1 MALITKLI
9 ITSLLLLVNHISF
22 ADKSFN
28 DEEIEDLLPFMTEQC
43 FVRHNEADDEN
54 RFRDKDLYIYCECI
68 IKTVLS
74 ADDAKEIF
82 LEIDKGNLPVEVYK
96 DLVNESARN
105 CKEKTPKEI

>member
-1 MALITKLI
+1 MALIIKLI
-9 ITSLLLLVNHISF
+9 MTSLLLLVNHSSF

-28 DEEIEDLLPFMTEQC
+28 DEEIEDLLPVMTEQC

-54 RFRDKDLYIYCECI
+54 RFRDKDLYIYCKCI
-68 IKTVLS
+68 MKTVLS

-82 LEIDKGNLPVEVYK
+82 LEIDKGNLSVEVYK

-105 CKEKTPKEI
+105 CKEKTPEEI